1 MKECKQKDSSAG
13 YATREKETTEKMMRA
28 MRWPQN
34 RFDITINA
42 FSRIV
47 RSTVS
52 ASSFR
57 GPSIIHCSDVTT
69 SKLAD
74 TDITRLKRAR
84 M

>member
-1 MKECKQKDSSAG
+1 MS
-13 YATREKETTEKMMRA
+13 
-28 MRWPQN
+28 WPQN

-47 RSTVS
+47 RSAVS

-57 GPSIIHCSDVTT
+57 GPSIIHRSDVTT

-74 TDITRLKRAR
+74 ADALTCFVKARTHVIEIT
-84 M
+84 